1 MTRRQRRMALVA
13 SLVLGVS
20 AIVVVATQV
29 FEQNLMYF
37 YSATELQTAPPAAD
51 SRIRFGGLVVPGSV
65 DRVPGEIEVQFVL
78 ADCEH
83 AVPVAFAG
91 ILPDLFREGQGI
103 VASGF
108 FRDGVFEAEEV
119 LAKHD
124 ENYMPP
130 ELAQALGAEGGQHS
144 CAPFKSLEEARS

>member
-1 MTRRQRRMALVA
+1 MTRRQRRMAMVISLIVGVA
-13 SLVLGVS
+13 

-37 YSATELQTAPPAAD
+37 YSATELTTAPPSAD

-65 DRVPGEIEVQFVL
+65 DRTPGEIEVEFVL
-78 ADCEH
+78 ADCDH
-83 AVPVAFAG
+83 AVPVAFSG

-108 FRDGVFEAEEV
+108 YREGVFQAEEV

-130 ELAQALGAEGGQHS
+130 ELAQALGGEGNQHS
-144 CAPFKSLEEARS
+144 CAPFKSLEEAKL